1 MNVTKFVVLGALESI
16 KEGSGYDIITE
27 LENKKISN
35 WTEVKKGSIY
45 HALKI
50 LQAEEAIIEVSKM
63 KTGLYPEKTI
73 FKITNHGKSI
83 FDKYQTEA
91 FLGLYPK
98 FYGFKLA
105 LKFNSRRSP
114 KEIKQFGEKAIKTID
129 EKLNLMDMYLN
140 SPALP
145 KSVKESDGFF
155 IEHERMLFKAERK
168 WINMAL
174 RRFGK

>member
-1 MNVTKFVVLGALESI
+1 MNVTKFVVLGALELI
-16 KEGSGYDIITE
+16 KKGSGYDIITE

-45 HALKI
+45 HALKT
-50 LQAEEAIIEVSKM
+50 LQAEDAIKEVTKM

-73 FKITNHGKSI
+73 FKITDRGKSI
-83 FDKYQTEA
+83 FDKYQAEA

-105 LKFNSRRSP
+105 LKFNKRRSSE
-114 KEIKQFGEKAIKTID
+114 EIKQFGEKALHAIN
-129 EKLNLMDMYLN
+129 EKLDLMDMYLN

-155 IEHERMLFKAERK
+155 IEHERMLFKAERE
-168 WINMAL
+168 WINMAIK
-174 RRFGK
+174 RFGK

>member
-16 KEGSGYDIITE
+16 NEGSGYDIITE

-45 HALKI
+45 HALKT

-63 KTGLYPEKTI
+63 KIGLYPEKTI
-73 FKITNHGKSI
+73 FQITDHGKSI
-83 FDKYQTEA
+83 FDKYQAEA

-105 LKFNSRRSP
+105 LKFNTRRSP
-114 KEIKQFGEKAIKTID
+114 EEIKQFGKKAINAID
-129 EKLNLMDMYLN
+129 EKLGLMDMYLN

-145 KSVKESDGFF
+145 KSVKKTDGFF
-155 IEHERMLFKAERK
+155 IEHERMLFKAERE
-168 WINMAL
+168 WINMAI
-174 RRFGK
+174 RRFGS

>member
-1 MNVTKFVVLGALESI
+1 MNITKFVVLGALESI

-45 HALKI
+45 HALKT
-50 LQAEEAIIEVSKM
+50 LQAEKAIIEVIKM

-73 FKITNHGKSI
+73 FKITTRGRSV
-83 FDKYQTEA
+83 FDKYQAEA

-114 KEIKQFGEKAIKTID
+114 KEIKQFGKMAINAID
-129 EKLNLMDMYLN
+129 EKLSQMDKYVN

-145 KSVKESDGFF
+145 KSAKESDGFF
-155 IEHERMLFKAERK
+155 IEHERMLFKAERE